1 MPQIYPVGTVMNY
14 KEAIDYIKKT
24 AAFGSKLGLDNIRTL
39 LSILKNPQN
48 HLRFIHIAGTN
59 GKGSVASYILSVLE
73 RSGYRTGFYTSPE
86 LCRFSERIR
95 INEKEISEGD
105 VATYATRI
113 KEASDYMISHDL
125 GRPTEFELVLSMAF
139 CFFLDNKADPVI
151 LETGLGGR
159 LDATNIIESS
169 LLSIITKISY
179 DHMQYL
185 GDTLP
190 EIAGEKA
197 AIIKPG
203 GTVVVYQSAPDV
215 MKVFSDE
222 CLEKNARLVTASLP
236 ENGNASLEEGQSF
249 SLSGK
254 TYTTVMR
261 GLYETE
267 NAALAIQALEEI
279 KNTLGAV
286 TEESIREG
294 ISTAV
299 WPARF
304 EVLEKNPY
312 VIIDGA
318 HNEDGARALSASLDR
333 YFGKT
338 KVTLCIGILKDKEYE
353 KMLKILLPH
362 ADRVAVCEV
371 PNTRTLKASELKDII
386 LEISPDMEI
395 FCYDSFMDLG
405 TEIEKLRNTSAAVV
419 ICGSLYLAGPLREK
433 LLIH

>member
-1 MPQIYPVGTVMNY
+1 MNY
-14 KEAIDYIKKT
+14 GESIRYIKGT
-24 AAFGSKLGLDNIRTL
+24 AAFGSRLGLDNIRKL
-39 LSILKNPQN
+39 LSFLGNPQN
-48 HLRFIHIAGTN
+48 KLRFIHIAGTN
-59 GKGSVASYILSVLE
+59 GKGSVASYMLSVLE
-73 RSGYRTGFYTSPE
+73 KSGYRTGFYTSPE
-86 LCRFSERIR
+86 LYRFSERIR
-95 INEKEISEGD
+95 INEEEIPEGD
-105 VATYATRI
+105 VAVYATRI

-125 GRPTEFELVLSMAF
+125 GRPTEFELVLAMAL
-139 CFFLDNKADPVI
+139 CYFLDNKADPVI

-159 LDATNIIESS
+159 LDATNIIEN
-169 LLSIITKISY
+169 SIISVITKISR

-203 GTVVVYQSAPDV
+203 GTVIVYPSVPDV
-215 MKVFSDE
+215 MQVFSDE
-222 CLEKNARLVTASLP
+222 CRVKNARLITAYLP
-236 ENGNASLEEGQSF
+236 EKGDASLEEDQSF
-249 SLSGK
+249 DLFGK
-254 TYTTVMR
+254 TYTTTMK

-267 NAALAIQALEEI
+267 NAALAIQAF
-279 KNTLGAV
+279 KAAGKTLGSV

-304 EVLEKNPY
+304 EVLAKNPY

-318 HNEDGARALSASLDR
+318 HNEDGARALSASLKR

-362 ADRVAVCEV
+362 AGEVAVCEV
-371 PNTRTLKASELKDII
+371 PNTRTLKASDLKEVIHGI
-386 LEISPDMEI
+386 NPDMEVS
-395 FCYDSFMDLG
+395 CYDSYKDLCA
-405 TEIEKLRNTSAAVV
+405 EIKKLRNISAAVV
-419 ICGSLYLAGPLREK
+419 ICGSLYLAGPLREE
-433 LLIH
+433 LLRH